1 MDNYN
6 SILNAICDVIIKYSA
21 GILKISPW
29 PCTQKLDSMLKSLTI
44 LYITLTHIQ
53 SNLIQSLSHW
63 LLVFFDNKNLFQI
76 VRSFKYM
83 YVPARAKVRI
93 DVRRTDRWLMGSVKR
108 NALIKLYF
116 NNNRMIRFMVYP
128 ALITVLIHNVTLISS
143 NSQCKMEERQWW
155 SQLHSFV
162 LLF

>member
-1 MDNYN
+1 
-6 SILNAICDVIIKYSA
+6 
-21 GILKISPW
+21 
-29 PCTQKLDSMLKSLTI
+29 
-44 LYITLTHIQ
+44 
-53 SNLIQSLSHW
+53 
-63 LLVFFDNKNLFQI
+63 
-76 VRSFKYM
+76 
-83 YVPARAKVRI
+83 
-93 DVRRTDRWLMGSVKR
+93 MGSVKR

-162 LLF
+162 FAFLINWTYIEKFTYNNYSKHIIFFHLVISLMHTYACFKQILRIKTYHYNKKFWLFHASDIVHLLPCYENNFRM